1 MPDLDAFALEPEVSF
16 YRVAAGELRNAP
28 GRLIRAEALEA
39 DSDAYARLDAAA
51 GTYRVLYESTSGTK
65 KRNGQAIGVS
75 GLIAFPRT
83 PRPGGSPV
91 LSWAHGTVGCADICA
106 PSMDPY
112 LTQEPEDP
120 GLRVLRKINMA
131 PHALLNAFLD
141 AGWTVAM
148 TDYEGLGTA
157 GTHPYL
163 LGDSEGR
170 GILDIVPAS
179 HALARQLRRDP
190 LSEQYA
196 ICGHSQGGQAA
207 LFAAHMAA
215 HTEQYPGTV
224 SFGELTAV
232 AALAPA
238 SNLADGLETVYS
250 LFVAFHD
257 LGAFYPLFT
266 TGVFC
271 GDPDIDIDEIFQ
283 PDAKTRYL
291 EDFDTKARAQL
302 SEEDFWMKRPPVAVF
317 PFPAT
322 AGIFKSQPRHDTGNE
337 EKEKAWNAYWAQVR
351 AFNPAKQIGVPIRLS
366 QAGGDD
372 RVQPA
377 NTEALR
383 GQLEAMNGGAGH
395 LEYVPYPVG
404 RVPVPDPAELGEH
417 FGLLIYPE
425 EISSVLDWMNIHT
438 PGMGGDG

>member
-1 MPDLDAFALEPEVSF
+1 MPDLDDYALEPEEPF
-16 YRVAAGELRNAP
+16 YQVAAEELHNAP
-28 GRLIRAEALEA
+28 GRLIRAEVLEA
-39 DSDAYARLDAAA
+39 DEDVHARLDAAA

-91 LSWAHGTVGCADICA
+91 LSWAHGTVGSADKCA
-106 PSMDPY
+106 PSMDPF
-112 LTQEPEDP
+112 LTQEPGDC
-120 GLRVLRKINMA
+120 GLPLLRKINLA

-141 AGWTVAM
+141 DGWTVAM

-170 GILDIVPAS
+170 GILDIVPAA
-179 HALARQLRRDP
+179 HALARHLRREP

-215 HTEQYPGTV
+215 HPEDYPGTV
-224 SFGELTAV
+224 SFGNLTTV

-250 LFVAFHD
+250 LFVAFSD

-283 PDAKTRYL
+283 PDAKRRYL
-291 EDFDTKARAQL
+291 EDFDTMSRAEL
-302 SEEDFWMKRPPVAVF
+302 SKENFWMKRPPVAVF
-317 PFPAT
+317 PLLPT
-322 AGIFKSQPRHDTGNE
+322 AGIFKSQPRYDEGNE
-337 EKEKAWNAYWAQVR
+337 AKEKAWNAYWAQVR
-351 AFNPAKQIGVPIRLS
+351 AFTPAKPIDVPIRLS

-377 NTEALR
+377 NTEALK
-383 GQLEAMNGGAGH
+383 GQLEAINGT
-395 LEYVPYPVG
+395 G
-404 RVPVPDPAELGEH
+404 RVHYVFYAEGCVPAPDPEGLGEH
-417 FGLLIYPE
+417 FGLLVDPDEITDVLTWMNTHTPE
-425 EISSVLDWMNIHT
+425 E
-438 PGMGGDG
+438 GGDA

>member
-1 MPDLDAFALEPEVSF
+1 MTDLDDYALEPEKPF
-16 YRVAAGELRNAP
+16 YQVASEELHNAP
-28 GRLIRAEALEA
+28 GRLIRAEVLDAEE
-39 DSDAYARLDAAA
+39 DAYARLDAAA

-91 LSWAHGTVGCADICA
+91 LSWAHGTVGSADICA

-112 LTQEPEDP
+112 LTEEPGKKGIP
-120 GLRVLRKINMA
+120 LLRTINIA
-131 PHALLNAFLD
+131 PHALLNAFLED
-141 AGWTVAM
+141 GWTVAM

-170 GILDIVPAS
+170 GILDIVPAA
-179 HALARQLRRDP
+179 HALARQLRREP

-215 HTEQYPGTV
+215 HTEDYPGTV
-224 SFGELTAV
+224 AFGDLTTV

-238 SNLADGLETVYS
+238 SNLADGLESVYN
-250 LFVAFHD
+250 LFVPFYD
-257 LGAFYPLFT
+257 LGAFYPLFS

-283 PDAKTRYL
+283 PNAKRRYL
-291 EDFDTKARAQL
+291 EDFDTKSRAEL

-317 PFPAT
+317 PLQPT
-322 AGIFKSQPRHDTGNE
+322 AGIFKSQPKYDEGNE
-337 EKEKAWNAYWAQVR
+337 EKQKAWSAYWAQVR
-351 AFNPAKQIGVPIRLS
+351 AFTPAKRIGVPIRLS

-372 RVQPA
+372 RVQPP

-383 GQLEAMNGGAGH
+383 DQLEKLNGTDQVH
-395 LEYVPYPVG
+395 YVFYTEG
-404 RVPVPDPAELGEH
+404 RVPNLDPLGEH
-417 FGLLIYPE
+417 FGLLVYPD
-425 EISSVLDWMNIHT
+425 EITDVLNWVNTHT
-438 PGMGGDG
+438 PEKGGGA